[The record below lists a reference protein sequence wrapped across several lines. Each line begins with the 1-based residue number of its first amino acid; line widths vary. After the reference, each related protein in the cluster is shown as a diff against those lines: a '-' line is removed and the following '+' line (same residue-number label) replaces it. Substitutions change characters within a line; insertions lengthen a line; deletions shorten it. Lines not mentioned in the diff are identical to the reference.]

1 MPKRTTSY
9 RDRLLKRLSM
19 PEEAANYLNAAMED
33 SPEVFLEALRD
44 VAQARQITSVA
55 RTAGLTREALY
66 RSFSSEGNP
75 TLDTLVS
82 VLCALNL
89 RIAIATDHSAK
100 ERRHDRRKK
109 RAAGARYK

>member
-9 RDRLLKRLSM
+9 RDRLLKRLST

-44 VAQARQITSVA
+44 VAQARQMASVA

-89 RIAIATDHSAK
+89 KIAIATDQSTGAK
-100 ERRHDRRKK
+100 PRHHRRKS
-109 RAAGARYK
+109 R